1 VPQHVLLIEDS
12 RSQALRIQLEL
23 ARYDLKVEVAATG
36 DRGLAAV
43 RGNPPAAI
51 ILDID
56 LPDTT
61 GYILCRTLKEDPA
74 TAHIPVVML
83 THRDAA
89 LDTLA
94 GLQVGAEDYI
104 PKDTFAEENLVESLR
119 QLGVLSEIV

>member
-1 VPQHVLLIEDS
+1 MVPHHVLLSEDS

-23 ARYDLKVEVAATG
+23 ARYDLKVEIAVTG
-36 DRGLAAV
+36 DRGLAAAHSNLPSAV
-43 RGNPPAAI
+43 

-89 LDTLA
+89 VDTLA

-119 QLGVLSEIV
+119 QLGIL